1 MLGYIL
7 KYYKKTSHRYFSK
20 DQYFVERLQ
29 ELIGFTPSNIAIFK
43 TAFHHKS
50 TFNNNPQTS
59 KGIYQ
64 SNERL
69 EYLGDALLSFVVGEY
84 LFMKYPHADE
94 GFLTK
99 MRSKIVKRKTLNYIA
114 EQMGLDHL
122 MLEFNQAPIS
132 QSMLG
137 NALEALVGSIF
148 LEQGFEFTRQYI
160 LQNIL
165 RKFVNVD
172 ELESTDDNF
181 KSQLLE
187 WCQKHTKE
195 IDFKVLE
202 KFKTDKRDRFKIAVI
217 LDGKEICSAE
227 DFNKKSAE
235 QIAAGL
241 AMKELG
247 IQATSSG
254 SL

>member
-1 MLGYIL
+1 
-7 KYYKKTSHRYFSK
+7 
-20 DQYFVERLQ
+20 
-29 ELIGFTPSNIAIFK
+29 
-43 TAFHHKS
+43 
-50 TFNNNPQTS
+50 
-59 KGIYQ
+59 
-64 SNERL
+64 
-69 EYLGDALLSFVVGEY
+69 
-84 LFMKYPHADE
+84 
-94 GFLTK
+94 
-99 MRSKIVKRKTLNYIA
+99 
-114 EQMGLDHL
+114 
-122 MLEFNQAPIS
+122 
-132 QSMLG
+132 MLG

-235 QIAAGL
+235 QMAAGL

-254 SL
+254 CL